1 MKKSLLIII
10 ALVAFRLSTFS
21 QAQAYEGKL
30 DYQKTL
36 QQVAIIEVP
45 YKDGI
50 VEDAIKD
57 YLAKKGL
64 KSSNSKGF
72 DVFRGAKLDDSD
84 ADPSDLYFKIDRKKK
99 DKDYTVI
106 SLLATKANQDILT
119 RPATDS
125 TGQTEKAKA
134 FLNNL
139 VPYIDAHNTDV

>member
-64 KSSNSKGF
+64 KSSTSKGF
-72 DVFRGAKLDDSD
+72 VVFRGAKLMIVTRTR
-84 ADPSDLYFKIDRKKK
+84 A
-99 DKDYTVI
+99 I
-106 SLLATKANQDILT
+106 SIL
-119 RPATDS
+119 
-125 TGQTEKAKA
+125 K
-134 FLNNL
+134 
-139 VPYIDAHNTDV
+139 